1 MLGITEVELLKLIAD
16 LAEGEVKVHEFVELT
31 DLGSEA
37 WFWAVYVI
45 KHQHYLEPRLH
56 LAYEGEHSLL
66 QGLHPQS
73 VLWLS
78 SLGLEKKVFLLLW
91 GSTQA

>member
-37 WFWAVYVI
+37 
-45 KHQHYLEPRLH
+45 
-56 LAYEGEHSLL
+56 
-66 QGLHPQS
+66 
-73 VLWLS
+73 
-78 SLGLEKKVFLLLW
+78 
-91 GSTQA
+91 